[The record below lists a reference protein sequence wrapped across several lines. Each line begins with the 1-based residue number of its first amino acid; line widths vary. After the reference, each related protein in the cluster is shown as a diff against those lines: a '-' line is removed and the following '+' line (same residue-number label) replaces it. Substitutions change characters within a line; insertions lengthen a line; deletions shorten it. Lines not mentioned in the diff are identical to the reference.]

1 MTIKDVKKIVL
12 PEMTPD
18 MLKKLFWD
26 DTKLQNQDDLVAYI
40 KESIEH
46 QKYDQELIKKI
57 EEVLQS
63 LRNKSLKVV
72 IPQTLVNEELKSRI
86 KNLEERL
93 GGKEKMEAYFK
104 NMGDE
109 KAKAFFEDITKAA
122 EESLEKFFIL
132 QKFTQLLKLDV
143 DRNNAAHMAVE
154 QKLYDK
160 LLKADGTEKKTK
172 KPHGH

>member
-1 MTIKDVKKIVL
+1 M
-12 PEMTPD
+12 
-18 MLKKLFWD
+18 
-26 DTKLQNQDDLVAYI
+26 
-40 KESIEH
+40 
-46 QKYDQELIKKI
+46 
-57 EEVLQS
+57 
-63 LRNKSLKVV
+63 KVM

-109 KAKAFFEDITKAA
+109 KSKAFFDDLTKAA
-122 EESLEKFFIL
+122 EESLERFFIL

-143 DRNNAAHMAVE
+143 DRNQTEHFNVE
-154 QKLYDK
+154 QKIYDK

-172 KPHGH
+172 KPHSH